1 MLAGTDFGEDGN
13 TVRRSDWETHRLQH
27 LTGFDHGG
35 ERPQIEIACRH
46 LASALNAIDGEFC
59 IEGHGYRRQLGKRV
73 GVGEATATGA
83 TIARSEE
90 RRVGKECVRTGR
102 YR

>member
-46 LASALNAIDGEFC
+46 LASALNALDGEFC

-73 GVGEATATGA
+73 GVG
-83 TIARSEE
+83 RSEE
-90 RRVGKECVRTGR
+90 RRGGNEGVSTCRSRWSR
-102 YR
+102 YH